1 MQILPE
7 GHGARGERAEGRVD
21 VGIWDRGKLSGER
34 ERERER
40 ERARERRDAGGG
52 AHGESDSP
60 DRDRKVKAD
69 E

>member
-7 GHGARGERAEGRVD
+7 GHGARGERAEAEGRVD

-40 ERARERRDAGGG
+40 EEERCRRAG
-52 AHGESDSP
+52 AHTANLIRPIAIE
-60 DRDRKVKAD
+60 K
-69 E
+69 

>member
-40 ERARERRDAGGG
+40 ERGEMQAG
-52 AHGESDSP
+52 AHTANLIRPIAIE
-60 DRDRKVKAD
+60 K
-69 E
+69 